1 MNHGRDK
8 IDWSQALWNRID
20 QAVHQE
26 TERTRVAA
34 KFVPL
39 YGPVPDALTAPADT
53 IELETMTINEGET
66 TPLIEIWVEFKL
78 TKQQVER
85 EESLATTVTLATRA
99 ANLLS
104 QAEDLL
110 IFQGK
115 KAAKHELFQSKR
127 VHHRNGLPN
136 AGLVFADNQFSYEFT
151 EVKPLDVST
160 KKYGERTFGAVA
172 EGYSRL
178 QGKGHYGPY
187 ALVLPTDAFA
197 DTYAPLAST
206 LIMPADRIKPLVA
219 KGFLGTGTLPPLT
232 GLLISLGGNTMDRV
246 VGVDATTGFMQED
259 PEGLYR
265 FRVFERFAL
274 RIKDPTGV
282 FHLRFIGN

>member
-115 KAAKHELFQSKR
+115 KAAKHELFQ
-127 VHHRNGLPN
+127 
-136 AGLVFADNQFSYEFT
+136 
-151 EVKPLDVST
+151 
-160 KKYGERTFGAVA
+160 
-172 EGYSRL
+172 
-178 QGKGHYGPY
+178 
-187 ALVLPTDAFA
+187 
-197 DTYAPLAST
+197 
-206 LIMPADRIKPLVA
+206 
-219 KGFLGTGTLPPLT
+219 
-232 GLLISLGGNTMDRV
+232 
-246 VGVDATTGFMQED
+246 
-259 PEGLYR
+259 
-265 FRVFERFAL
+265 
-274 RIKDPTGV
+274 
-282 FHLRFIGN
+282 